1 MIITG
6 KAIAF
11 SSASANVANLF
22 YPAKAGKCGHHF
34 RFDTLLFMHDENAI
48 FRPDVRKNGK
58 KRMKINI
65 LLIDSMIHKY
75 VQL

>member
-34 RFDTLLFMHDENAI
+34 RFDTLLFMHNENAI
-48 FRPDVRKNGK
+48 FPSRCKEERKETKENQHFV
-58 KRMKINI
+58 
-65 LLIDSMIHKY
+65 D
-75 VQL
+75 

>member
-34 RFDTLLFMHDENAI
+34 RFDTLLFMHNENAI
-48 FRPDVRKNGK
+48 VTSRCREGRKETNE
-58 KRMKINI
+58 NQH
-65 LLIDSMIHKY
+65 LAD
-75 VQL
+75 